1 MTAPLKGPTRSCAG
15 WTITE
20 HAVDRYLERVRP
32 GVSRDRARQALE
44 RHCAGSHY
52 VKTLPS
58 GVEYWRG
65 PKPRR
70 LRLRVERVGEKLRLV
85 SVLEAFDGLRRR

>member
-1 MTAPLKGPTRSCAG
+1 MTAPLKGPARARPG

-32 GVSRDRARQALE
+32 GASRGHARHELE
-44 RHCAGSHY
+44 QHCAVAHY

-58 GVEYWRG
+58 GIEYWRG

-70 LRLRVERVGEKLRLV
+70 IRLRVERDGDTLRLV
-85 SVLEAFDGLRRR
+85 SVLEAFDGLRRC